1 MEIGGLVILGILN
14 VPKGG
19 VELGAVVVGE
29 KAGGGGMIGEEAVVG
44 GENTGGGGIMG
55 GGEGDREGW
64 GSCWG
69 LRDNF
74 WSLTS
79 TDPKLTPGC
88 EAMVLVI
95 VFCASLLLGFG
106 MGGQTGI
113 AGVRE
118 FSPVITG
125 RGDG

>member
-1 MEIGGLVILGILN
+1 MDEGERTGGVREVERESLTWGLGTFGMAPKWWGGTEERDEVEIGGLVILGILN

-19 VELGAVVVGE
+19 VETGAVVVGE

-44 GENTGGGGIMG
+44 GENIGGGGIMG

-64 GSCWG
+64 GICWG

-79 TDPKLTPGC
+79 TDPKLTPG
-88 EAMVLVI
+88 
-95 VFCASLLLGFG
+95 
-106 MGGQTGI
+106 
-113 AGVRE
+113 
-118 FSPVITG
+118 
-125 RGDG
+125 

>member
-1 MEIGGLVILGILN
+1 MEIGGLVSLGILN
-14 VPKGG
+14 VPKGE
-19 VELGAVVVGE
+19 VELGVVVVGE

-79 TDPKLTPGC
+79 TDPKLAPG
-88 EAMVLVI
+88 
-95 VFCASLLLGFG
+95 
-106 MGGQTGI
+106 
-113 AGVRE
+113 
-118 FSPVITG
+118 
-125 RGDG
+125 